1 MRASAPRHH
10 EERAFTSRMQ
20 GASCIGSP
28 GPVYSGPDVGLVIM
42 DYELGIRFTLA
53 FDLANLGPYLSPGVT
68 YYVSIRAV
76 AIPGLKS
83 GFSAAAAFSF

>member
-1 MRASAPRHH
+1 
-10 EERAFTSRMQ
+10 MQ

-28 GPVYSGPDVGLVIM
+28 GPVCSGPDVGLVIQ
-42 DYELGIRFTLA
+42 DSDLGIRFTLE

-76 AIPGLKS
+76 AVAGLIS
-83 GFSAAAAFSF
+83 VFSAAAAFSF